1 MNKEIINFD
10 SAKIK
15 KNLILSGV
23 MVVFSI
29 YLLLKST
36 IDYNGIYVII
46 GVVGTL
52 IFLPKFI
59 FAAAVKLSKRPF
71 LIINNEGIEDKS
83 ELYSIGMMNWKDIQ
97 EINIKGKN
105 SNKVVEIQLKNMN
118 EIMTKM
124 PWYKRFMLRVS
135 KMTRNSSVYINFDY
149 SEYTLEEAIKIL
161 DKNTRQYMR
170 RKVQYKVIY

>member
-36 IDYNGIYVII
+36 INYNGIYVII
-46 GVVGTL
+46 GVVGSL

-59 FAAAVKLSKRPF
+59 FAATVKMQNRTF
-71 LIINNEGIEDKS
+71 IIINKEGI
-83 ELYSIGMMNWKDIQ
+83 
-97 EINIKGKN
+97 
-105 SNKVVEIQLKNMN
+105 
-118 EIMTKM
+118 
-124 PWYKRFMLRVS
+124 
-135 KMTRNSSVYINFDY
+135 
-149 SEYTLEEAIKIL
+149 
-161 DKNTRQYMR
+161 
-170 RKVQYKVIY
+170 